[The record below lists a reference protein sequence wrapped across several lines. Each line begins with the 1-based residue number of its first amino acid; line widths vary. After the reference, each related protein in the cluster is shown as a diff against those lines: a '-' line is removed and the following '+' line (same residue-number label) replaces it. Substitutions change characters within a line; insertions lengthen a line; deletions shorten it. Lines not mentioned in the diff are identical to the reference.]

1 MDGSRNCLI
10 IIKLKSQQDKT
21 GMNTMD
27 ISIQGI
33 CRGNDFMAFFDE
45 AIIERC
51 HYVNSQEE
59 RVEQVTKLVDVMMQS
74 GMYGSNVIQIT
85 ANNPISK
92 VNAPLVRFSV
102 KKFVYDKRRTSEI
115 AVATNNLQVANNINE
130 LLPATL
136 SVLENSKINYF
147 SIIKDGDNVYAY
159 LMLNPPHCDD
169 YYYRIMFK

>member
-1 MDGSRNCLI
+1 
-10 IIKLKSQQDKT
+10 
-21 GMNTMD
+21 MD

-169 YYYRIMFK
+169 YYYRIMFR